1 MADKDELRRL
11 LSGDPPRAIRRGR
24 GVRLSIEDAPAAET
38 QERTS
43 ASPQESAS
51 ASPQERMSASPHER
65 TSASP
70 QESRSAETHKYRPA
84 SPRESV
90 SAPKQERT
98 SASPHERTSALTH
111 ERGIVEKRDGDPAPK
126 RVNRGYM
133 LREDVVRDLRVL
145 AVLEGRKLYEVMEEA
160 LTWYLAQRWGDAAP
174 RDLASAQ
181 QRIIAETQERA
192 SVRSQERR
200 IAETQHDANAPQR
213 VNRGY
218 MLREDVVRDLRVL
231 AVLEGRKLYEVK
243 EEALTWYMAQRRST

>member
-1 MADKDELRRL
+1 MADKDKLAHM

-24 GVRLSIEDAPAAET
+24 GVRLSIEDAQAAET
-38 QERTS
+38 HEREP
-43 ASPQESAS
+43 APPQESAS
-51 ASPQERMSASPHER
+51 AFPQERI
-65 TSASP
+65 SASP
-70 QESRSAETHKYRPA
+70 QESRSAETHKYKPA

-90 SAPKQERT
+90 SAPWQERT
-98 SASPHERTSALTH
+98 SALPHERDSAPPH
-111 ERGIVEKRDGDPAPK
+111 ERGIGEKRDGDPAPK

-145 AVLEGRKLYEVMEEA
+145 AALEGRKLYDVMEEA
-160 LTWYLAQRWGDAAP
+160 LTAYLVQRWGDAAP

-181 QRIIAETQERA
+181 QRMVAETQERA

-200 IAETQHDANAPQR
+200 IAETQHDANSPKR

-231 AVLEGRKLYEVK
+231 AVLEGRKLYDVM
-243 EEALTWYMAQRRST
+243 EEALMAYLSRRRGG

>member
-51 ASPQERMSASPHER
+51 ASPQERMSASPQER

-90 SAPKQERT
+90 SAPKQ
-98 SASPHERTSALTH
+98 ERTSALTH

-145 AVLEGRKLYEVMEEA
+145 AVLDGRKLYDVMEEA
-160 LTWYLAQRWGDAAP
+160 LMAYLAQRWGDAAP

-181 QRIIAETQERA
+181 QRIVTETQERA
-192 SVRSQERR
+192 SVHSQERR
-200 IAETQHDANAPQR
+200 VAETQHDANAPKR

-231 AVLEGRKLYEVK
+231 AVLEGRKLYEVM
-243 EEALTWYMAQRRST
+243 EEALIAYLAQRRST

>member
-145 AVLEGRKLYEVMEEA
+145 AVLEERKLYEVMEEA

-231 AVLEGRKLYEVK
+231 AVLEGRKLYEVM
-243 EEALTWYMAQRRST
+243 EEALTWYLAQRRST